1 MMTTIPITPLEDW
14 IAEKIGLPGAVP
26 LTQAALARY
35 QTRALNATVTHA
47 FRRSP
52 FYQARMG
59 GDTPPVIERL
69 EDIHRLPFTTAEDL
83 RCDPHRFLC
92 VSQGAVARVVTLQ
105 TSGTTRSPKRV
116 FFTQGDL
123 EETIDFFQVG
133 MSTLVAPGERVL
145 ILMPGDTHGSVGH
158 LLAEALSRMDVKGV
172 VHGPMKDPASTAA
185 AILEEKITCLVGL
198 PAQLNA
204 LARSAAAAM
213 IPPGQLTSVLL
224 AADYVPQAVIA
235 NMKNSWQCEVF
246 QHYGMTESGYGG
258 GVDCAGHGGYHLR
271 EADLYYEIV
280 DPGSGRPLA
289 DGAVG
294 EVVFTTLT
302 RNAMPLIRYRTGDLA
317 AFVTAACPCGSSLR
331 RMGPV
336 SGRIEAGIHLGQGSV
351 LALTELDEAIFAV
364 DGVLDF
370 RVTLRQGRKCP
381 RLGIHVTAARPES
394 REMAP
399 ATATAASTAAATA
412 AANAAAAAIEAAVRS
427 IPAIAAAIAAERL
440 ALDEIEF
447 GPLEAPD
454 SSAIKRRIIDR
465 REEAV
470 P

>member
-1 MMTTIPITPLEDW
+1 MMTRIPKTPLDDW
-14 IAEKIGLPGAVP
+14 IAGKIGFAGSVP
-26 LTQAALARY
+26 LTQASLARY
-35 QTRALNATVTHA
+35 QTRALSAAVAHA
-47 FRRSP
+47 FSRSP
-52 FYQARMG
+52 FYRARMD
-59 GDTPPVIERL
+59 GDTPPAIACL
-69 EDIHRLPFTTAEDL
+69 EDIGRLPFTTAEDL
-83 RCDPHRFLC
+83 RCDPQRFLC

-116 FFTQGDL
+116 FFTEADL

-133 MSTLVAPGERVL
+133 MSTLVAPGARVL

-158 LLAEALSRMDVKGV
+158 LLAGALARMDVKGV
-172 VHGPMKDPASTAA
+172 VHGPMMDPTAAAA

-198 PAQLNA
+198 PAQVNA
-204 LARSAAAAM
+204 LARSQAAAM
-213 IPPGQLTSVLL
+213 MPPGQFTSVLL

-235 NMKNSWQCEVF
+235 NIENIWQCEVF

-289 DGAVG
+289 VGEVG

-302 RNAMPLIRYRTGDLA
+302 RQAMPLIRYRTGDLA
-317 AFVTAACPCGSSLR
+317 AFATSACPCGSSLR
-331 RMGPV
+331 RMRPV
-336 SGRIEAGIHLGQGSV
+336 SGRIEAGIDLGQGVV
-351 LALTELDEAIFAV
+351 LALPELDEALFAV

-370 RVTLRQGRKCP
+370 RATLRQGRKCP
-381 RLGIHVTAARPES
+381 RLGLHATIARPGS
-394 REMAP
+394 RELSP
-399 ATATAASTAAATA
+399 P
-412 AANAAAAAIEAAVRS
+412 AAAAAAAEIEAAVCALPD
-427 IPAIAAAIAAERL
+427 IGAAIAAGRL

-447 GPLEAPD
+447 GPLEAPG

>member
-1 MMTTIPITPLEDW
+1 MTIPKTPLEDW
-14 IAEKIGLPGAVP
+14 IAGKIGLPGSVP
-26 LTQAALARY
+26 LTQAALADY
-35 QTRALNATVTHA
+35 QTRALNTTLAHA
-47 FRRSP
+47 FGKSP
-52 FYQARMG
+52 FYKARLD

-92 VSQGAVARVVTLQ
+92 VSQGTVARVVTLQ

-116 FFTQGDL
+116 FFTQADL
-123 EETIDFFQVG
+123 EETIEFFQVG

-158 LLAEALSRMDVKGV
+158 LLTEALARMDVKGV
-172 VHGPMKDPASTAA
+172 VHGPMMDPASAAA

-204 LARSAAAAM
+204 LARSQAAAM

-235 NMKNSWQCEVF
+235 NINASWQCEAY

-258 GVDCAGHGGYHLR
+258 GVDCAGHCGYHLR

-280 DPGSGRPLA
+280 DPGSGRPLV

-302 RNAMPLIRYRTGDLA
+302 RQAMPLIRYRTGDLA
-317 AFVTAACPCGSSLR
+317 AVVTATCPCGSSLR
-331 RMGPV
+331 RMRPV
-336 SGRIEAGIHLGQGSV
+336 SGRIEAGIDLGQGLV
-351 LALTELDEAIFAV
+351 LTLPELDEAIFAV

-370 RVTLRQGRKCP
+370 HAFLRQGRKCP
-381 RLGIHVTAARPES
+381 RLSIHVTAARPES
-394 REMAP
+394 RQL
-399 ATATAASTAAATA
+399 
-412 AANAAAAAIEAAVRS
+412 AAAIEAAVR
-427 IPAIAAAIAAERL
+427 PLPDVAAAIAAERL
-440 ALDEIEF
+440 ALDEVDF
-447 GPLEAPD
+447 GPLDTPD